1 MTEQKDSHLEGQH
14 LVEDGLPFFLGLLFG
29 LGGLDLFAKLADL
42 GGNFLFLGHLGVRAC
57 VENEQAG
64 NANGLWASQVH
75 GLTTYVRSSVRKE
88 SK

>member
-64 NANGLWASQVH
+64 NANGLWASQARSN
-75 GLTTYVRSSVRKE
+75 YVRTL
-88 SK
+88 